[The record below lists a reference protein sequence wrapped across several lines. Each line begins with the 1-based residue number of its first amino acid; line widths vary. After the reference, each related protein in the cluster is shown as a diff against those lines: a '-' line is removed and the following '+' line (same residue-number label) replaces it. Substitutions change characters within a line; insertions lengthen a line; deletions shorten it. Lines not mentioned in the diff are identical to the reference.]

1 MKDVNYTLRISPFKQ
16 KIILRQLALAIGL
29 PFGALIILMILL
41 RAWYGLALVMVLLS
55 LNAIFVSLVYGRYG
69 MHYSINKDG
78 VLAEPDRKQAK
89 TNHTL
94 NALTLFAGIYAKSPT
109 VAGASVL
116 ANANQRQMF
125 EWSSIKMIIQKKDH
139 FEITHRNNSVLIL
152 NYPDD
157 LENDI
162 ITALRYWGKDIHHA

>member
-16 KIILRQLALAIGL
+16 KIILRQMALAIGL
-29 PFGALIILMILL
+29 PFGSLIILMILL
-41 RAWYGLALVMVLLS
+41 RAWYGLALVTVLLILS
-55 LNAIFVSLVYGRYG
+55 SIFVTLVYGRYG

-78 VLAEPDRKQAK
+78 ITAEPDLKQAK
-89 TNHTL
+89 TNRTL

-109 VAGASVL
+109 VAGAGVL
-116 ANANQRQMF
+116 ANANQHQMF
-125 EWSSIKMIIQKKDH
+125 EWSSIKMIIQKRDH
-139 FEITHRNNSVLIL
+139 FEIIHKNNSILIL
-152 NYPDD
+152 NYPVD